1 MKKHSWIMYLVG
13 AILLGALVWLVHT
26 RVHFQWSVFRDEL
39 QHVDW
44 RRIVFGIAMVVF
56 CYWLRAARWAVLIRP
71 QKKVVHV
78 LLAGLAGDRL
88 HCGRPLRPPG
98 GPGASLS
105 RCQANQ
111 AAVEFADCG
120 LHRGTHVRSRCD
132 GTSFPGA
139 LLLAPDR
146 ATLPHHE
153 ALQHA
158 ALGGLVGTMALAIFA
173 VSRACVGQSGRRP
186 RGKDPRLGFAI
197 ARRIAVATKIRAFR
211 DGLDSIA
218 TLGDFFRSLAL
229 SLVMWGLITAAYLET
244 TRAFVLSP
252 ELSSMTLARCMVL
265 MAASMVGSVVQLP
278 VIGWFTQ
285 IGVTTGVMQRVFHVQ
300 FEPALAC
307 GTMLLIVTFMCVI
320 PVGLIWARIEHVS
333 LKKISEQ
340 SEQFVRTTPSKP
352 PRSAKLS
359 AEHCDTVIEKAH
371 LDSRRWLWH
380 IPLCYP

>member
-1 MKKHSWIMYLVG
+1 MYVLGAILVG
-13 AILLGALVWLVHT
+13 ALGWLVHT

-44 RRIVFGIAMVVF
+44 RRIALGIAMVVF
-56 CYWLRAARWAVLIRP
+56 CYWLRAARWAVLVKP
-71 QKKVVHV
+71 QKKV
-78 LLAGLAGDRL
+78 
-88 HCGRPLRPPG
+88 
-98 GPGASLS
+98 
-105 RCQANQ
+105 
-111 AAVEFADCG
+111 
-120 LHRGTHVRSRCD
+120 
-132 GTSFPGA
+132 TSFSLLGTQVIGFTAVALFGRLADLVRPYLVARRTSLPVTSQIAVYTVERMFDLGAMAMIFSGA

-158 ALGGLVGTMALAIFA
+158 ALGGLAVTLALAVFA
-173 VSRACVGQSGRRP
+173 VSVRASGR
-186 RGKDPRLGFAI
+186 
-197 ARRIAVATKIRAFR
+197 AVAGLAERSLGSISPKLGHSVGTKIHAFR

-218 TLGDFFRSLAL
+218 TLSDFFRSLGL
-229 SLVMWGLITAAYLET
+229 SLLMWGFITAAYLET

-278 VIGWFTQ
+278 VLGWFTQ

-333 LKKISEQ
+333 LKKVSEQ
-340 SEQFVRTTPSKP
+340 SEQFAHEDAEATPVVS
-352 PRSAKLS
+352 
-359 AEHCDTVIEKAH
+359 
-371 LDSRRWLWH
+371 
-380 IPLCYP
+380 

>member
-1 MKKHSWIMYLVG
+1 VKKHPWVMYVVG
-13 AILLGALVWLVHT
+13 AILVGALGWLVHT

-44 RRIVFGIAMVVF
+44 RRIALGIAMVVF
-56 CYWLRAARWAVLIRP
+56 CYWLRAARWAVLVKP
-71 QKKVVHV
+71 QKKV
-78 LLAGLAGDRL
+78 
-88 HCGRPLRPPG
+88 
-98 GPGASLS
+98 
-105 RCQANQ
+105 
-111 AAVEFADCG
+111 
-120 LHRGTHVRSRCD
+120 
-132 GTSFPGA
+132 TSFSLLGTQVIGFTAVALFGRLADLVRPYLVARRTSLPVTSQIAVYTVERMFDLGAMAMIFSGA

-158 ALGGLVGTMALAIFA
+158 ALGGLAVTLALAVFA
-173 VSRACVGQSGRRP
+173 VSVRASGR
-186 RGKDPRLGFAI
+186 
-197 ARRIAVATKIRAFR
+197 AVAGLAERSLGSISPKLGHSVGTKIHAFR

-218 TLGDFFRSLAL
+218 TLSDFFRSLGL
-229 SLVMWGLITAAYLET
+229 SLLMWGFITAAYLET

-278 VIGWFTQ
+278 VLGWFTQ
-285 IGVTTGVMQRVFHVQ
+285 IGVTTGVMQKVFHVQ

-340 SEQFVRTTPSKP
+340 SEQFAHDDAEPAPAISK
-352 PRSAKLS
+352 A
-359 AEHCDTVIEKAH
+359 
-371 LDSRRWLWH
+371 
-380 IPLCYP
+380 